1 MRRLALSDKENYVIS
16 PREKKLLD
24 IIQDGFPV
32 VDRPFKVIGDNID
45 MSERDVI
52 ENIFT
57 LTDNGII
64 RVFGPVFDPGRLG
77 YVSTLGAAEVEMDR
91 LAEVAAALLD
101 ITEITHNYV
110 RDNELNMWFT
120 VTARTPAIKTRI
132 LSFVKRLPGVSASV
146 DFPTVV
152 RYKISAVFGAD
163 ISTDARKSGLKKP
176 VSLEEKDIE
185 LIRHIQRCFPVVE
198 RPFNLLAETL
208 DRDEEEIRSTIASW
222 MENGTIRRFGARLN
236 HKRSG
241 YRHNSLVVWKGDN
254 IDTWGRVFARM
265 SRVSHCYSRE
275 TSPQWPWE
283 LYTMVHCRTAEELTE
298 TINEMVDHASGAE
311 HLVLNTLYEL
321 KKSSMRYFEEENSW
335 DSQNE
340 E

>member
-1 MRRLALSDKENYVIS
+1 MSDKENYIIS
-16 PREKKLLD
+16 PREKQLLD
-24 IIQDGFPV
+24 IIQDDFPV
-32 VDRPFKVIGDNID
+32 VDRPFKIIGDKID

-77 YVSTLGAAEVEMDR
+77 YVSTLGAAQVETDR
-91 LAEVAAALLD
+91 IAEVAAALLD

-110 RDNELNMWFT
+110 RENELNMWFT
-120 VTARTPAIKTRI
+120 VTARTQAIKTRI
-132 LSFVKRLPGVSASV
+132 LSFVKSLPGVSTSV
-146 DFPTVV
+146 DFPTVT
-152 RYKISAVFGAD
+152 RYKISAVFGSGAPTAIKGSD
-163 ISTDARKSGLKKP
+163 IKKP
-176 VSLEEKDIE
+176 IPIDEHDIE

-208 DRDEEEIRSTIASW
+208 DREEEDIHRTIASW
-222 MENGTIRRFGARLN
+222 MDNGTIRRFGARLN
-236 HKRSG
+236 HRRSG
-241 YRHNSLVVWKGDN
+241 YHHNSLVVWKGDS
-254 IDTWGRVFARM
+254 IDTWGHEFARM
-265 SRVSHCYSRE
+265 PQVSHCYSRE
-275 TSPQWPWE
+275 TSPLWPWE
-283 LYTMVHCRTAEELTE
+283 LYTMLHCRTADELTE
-298 TINEMVDHASGAE
+298 TINGMVEKASGTE

-321 KKSSMRYFEEENSW
+321 KKTSMRYFEEENRW